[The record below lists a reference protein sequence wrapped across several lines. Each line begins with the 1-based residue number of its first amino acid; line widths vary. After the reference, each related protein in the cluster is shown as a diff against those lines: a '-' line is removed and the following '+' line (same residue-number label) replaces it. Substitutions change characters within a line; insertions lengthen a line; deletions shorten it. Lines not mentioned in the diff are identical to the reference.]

1 MGVPPGVRDL
11 IISTQ
16 VGDVYAAVL
25 TAPYVSAS
33 RADAVDVTA
42 MGE

>member
-1 MGVPPGVRDL
+1 MGVPSGVRDR
-11 IISTQ
+11 IVSAQ

-25 TAPYVSAS
+25 TAPYVWAS
-33 RADAVDVTA
+33 PADAVDVTA